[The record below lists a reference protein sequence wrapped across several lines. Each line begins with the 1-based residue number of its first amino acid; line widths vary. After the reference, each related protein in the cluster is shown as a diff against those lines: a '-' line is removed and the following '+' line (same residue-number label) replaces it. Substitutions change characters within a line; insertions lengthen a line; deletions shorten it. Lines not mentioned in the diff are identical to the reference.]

1 MSLVAL
7 TATVYVTLCY
17 IFGPISFG
25 PIQFRISEVLC
36 LLAIDYPWAILGVS
50 IGCQLVNTFIGGLGM
65 VDIVFG
71 TLSTVI
77 SCLLAYLF
85 RNRLYMGY
93 PIISALMFVIV
104 NALIIGTELAYILNT
119 PKLLFV
125 YMLQVGIG
133 ELLVT
138 IIGLPIYKKVKKVID
153 SKVKLA

>member
-50 IGCQLVNTFIGGLGM
+50 IGCLLANTFIGGLGM

-85 RNRLYMGY
+85 RNRLYKGY
-93 PIISALMFVIV
+93 PIISALMFVLV
-104 NALIIGTELAYILNT
+104 NTLIIGTELAYILNT

-133 ELLVT
+133 EFLVM